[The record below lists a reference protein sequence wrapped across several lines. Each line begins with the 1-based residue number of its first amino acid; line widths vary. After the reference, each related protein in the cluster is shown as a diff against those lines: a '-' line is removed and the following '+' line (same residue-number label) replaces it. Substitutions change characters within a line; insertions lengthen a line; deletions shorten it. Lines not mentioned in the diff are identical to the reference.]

1 MDEKVF
7 ASSEDGKYHV
17 WRPRDERLNPE
28 YVVPWKRS
36 GILTLGYWRSM
47 TSSDLLQILK
57 RFSKDERGRICR
69 NIGKYIKPNA
79 RRIYPHEVYLTIKIV
94 HNNSA
99 VHTSQLI
106 QT

>member
-36 GILTLGYWRSM
+36 GILTLGLEKYDVVRF
-47 TSSDLLQILK
+47 TTNIEKILQ
-57 RFSKDERGRICR
+57 G
-69 NIGKYIKPNA
+69 
-79 RRIYPHEVYLTIKIV
+79 
-94 HNNSA
+94 
-99 VHTSQLI
+99 
-106 QT
+106 